1 MLSQQDHNAGE
12 VAALSLSRTI
22 HRINKA
28 DAPTEFI
35 ADFEAGLS
43 RTLFKEYEATAEDA
57 LSSAL
62 KAYKG
67 KSTAAQVK
75 SIEAALSNQFAG
87 FGKGLESTVNKLID
101 IFYKEQVSEFI
112 KEFGLIKKAAI
123 PEGEIGID
131 FSLQDSQA
139 IAATELITVQ
149 SAGRYFPEQL
159 MEKTSE
165 VIRRIV
171 LESGLP
177 PEEAAKVLESELK
190 GALGL
195 EFSAAIPPQ
204 FRTNP
209 SAYFDIVATNASVQA
224 TSVGRMIAMDD
235 AGVQKFRIVAI
246 LDRRTSAICRGL
258 DGKEFSVKTA
268 MTAVGSFLEVQ
279 SIADLENIMGFSKT
293 DSAPD
298 WAASGQGFPP
308 FHHGCRTTVVPIV

>member
-1 MLSQQDHNAGE
+1 MLSQRDHNAGE
-12 VAALSLSRTI
+12 VAVLSLSRTI

-28 DAPTEFI
+28 EAPTEFI
-35 ADFEAGLS
+35 ADFEEGLS
-43 RTLFKEYEATAEDA
+43 RTLFKEYEATAQAA
-57 LSSAL
+57 LDSAL

-67 KSTAAQVK
+67 KSTEAQVK
-75 SIEAALSNQFAG
+75 AIEAALTKNFAG
-87 FGKGLESTVNKLID
+87 FGAGLEGTVNKLIG

-112 KEFGLIKKAAI
+112 NEFGLIKKAAR

-131 FSLQDSQA
+131 FTLQDSEA

-159 MEKTSE
+159 ADKASE
-165 VIRRIV
+165 VIRRVV

-177 PEEAAKVLESELK
+177 IEEASKVLESELR

-195 EFSAAIPPQ
+195 EFSKVLPSQ
-204 FRTNP
+204 FKTNP

-224 TSVGRMIAMDD
+224 TAVGRMIAMDD

-258 DGKEFSVKTA
+258 DGKEFAVKTA
-268 MTAVGSFLEVQ
+268 MTTVQSFLGVQ
-279 SIADLENIMGFSKT
+279 SIQDLENLMGFSKA

-298 WAASGQGFPP
+298 WAAQGLGFPP
-308 FHHGCRTTVVPIV
+308 YHHGCRTTVVPVM